1 MQKIAIVGFV
11 VFGSLFWCYDP
22 TSAAPEK
29 SSDTIMD
36 EILEVMRQ
44 YRLHNG
50 DDTDTITESMYNLAI
65 CDCIVIIHPFLF
77 SYNSTT
83 TTE

>member
-1 MQKIAIVGFV
+1 MKKIVSLV
-11 VFGSLFWCYDP
+11 VFGSLFLCYDP

-29 SSDTIMD
+29 GSDTIMD

-44 YRLHNG
+44 YRLDNG
-50 DDTDTITESMYNLAI
+50 DDTDTVTESMYSLTF
-65 CDCIVIIHPFLF
+65 CDCIAIIHPFLF

-83 TTE
+83 TE